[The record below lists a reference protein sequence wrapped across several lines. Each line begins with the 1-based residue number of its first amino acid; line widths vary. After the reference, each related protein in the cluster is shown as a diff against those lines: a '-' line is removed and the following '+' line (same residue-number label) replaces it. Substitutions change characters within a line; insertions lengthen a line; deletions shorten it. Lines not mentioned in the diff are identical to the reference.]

1 MQSGM
6 ATDCFA
12 GYWWE
17 RWARKCVELII
28 KSYDLVGPTSKTHGG
43 GKKHFLA
50 FTSLTTYSR
59 KLDVE
64 KCHAL
69 NFCLRSSSQSEP
81 L

>member
-1 MQSGM
+1 M

-43 GKKHFLA
+43 GKNIFGVHITYYLFEKVGCRKMPCIEFLSA
-50 FTSLTTYSR
+50 
-59 KLDVE
+59 
-64 KCHAL
+64 
-69 NFCLRSSSQSEP
+69 
-81 L
+81 